1 MEQINFSDLQ
11 QKLLNILA
19 GLLSTQSSSGKE
31 EEHIIS
37 SALGLWKAILNL
49 RNELVDE
56 FFEWTHKDNGSSQ
69 IKDAQDFIISGIY
82 SRKSKNIR
90 YEFFDSLQLICEK
103 VTENSVGS
111 PLLLTISILTKNMPG
126 NESQIDTTM
135 CSEYFTLFGSLVKLY
150 QGRVNADPA
159 LADQAQ
165 FSIPEL
171 LQEIYTRLVAH
182 ESTENDNSTKPDS
195 LLVGMTILV
204 RELLESFIS
213 SASYDEMIGLTLS
226 ESNDMLHNFFF
237 ENLYYMP
244 GTTKSKNKNKCKTTK
259 SRTEAYKLLNAL
271 VKNLKP
277 REMATFLE
285 DYMWRMIQPVPRPK
299 SWMHDPSTAMRNMD
313 HGYAG
318 IKNLG
323 NICYMISM
331 LQ

>member
-1 MEQINFSDLQ
+1 
-11 QKLLNILA
+11 
-19 GLLSTQSSSGKE
+19 
-31 EEHIIS
+31 
-37 SALGLWKAILNL
+37 
-49 RNELVDE
+49 
-56 FFEWTHKDNGSSQ
+56 
-69 IKDAQDFIISGIY
+69 
-82 SRKSKNIR
+82 
-90 YEFFDSLQLICEK
+90 
-103 VTENSVGS
+103 
-111 PLLLTISILTKNMPG
+111 
-126 NESQIDTTM
+126 
-135 CSEYFTLFGSLVKLY
+135 
-150 QGRVNADPA
+150 
-159 LADQAQ
+159 
-165 FSIPEL
+165 
-171 LQEIYTRLVAH
+171 
-182 ESTENDNSTKPDS
+182 
-195 LLVGMTILV
+195 MTILV
-204 RELLESFIS
+204 RELLECFIS

-285 DYMWRMIQPVPRPK
+285 DYMWRMIHPVPRPK